1 MTDLVQR
8 IKAVNAESEKVN
20 KSSVEAQAKRKLL
33 LQQISEK
40 VSAFEEMYGISFPS
54 INNLEEFGAF
64 LKDLLD
70 TQESKLQEQV
80 EQAEEVI
87 GLINSGN
94 IEEAQQLL
102 GYKPE
107 EVHPLNNE
115 KVAEDVEVK
124 EDEEDKE
131 VRKEVIEEDLPTK
144 EVPTTHQEVEDLEDL
159 DGGTNE
165 EEVREEVQ
173 EVVKP
178 TKRPRKRSIATTNFD
193 MSEGGVSL
201 DDLDSVAGEEADDSS
216 SPKSATDS
224 IVEEEVTEVKRPI
237 RRRRPRIVNS
247 DEETSTI
254 STSTAPIKTGG
265 EFNFG
270 D

>member
-80 EQAEEVI
+80 EQAEKVI

-94 IEEAQQLL
+94 LGEAQQLL
-102 GYKPE
+102 GYKSE

-115 KVAEDVEVK
+115 KVAEDVVEEVK
-124 EDEEDKE
+124 EVAKE
-131 VRKEVIEEDLPTK
+131 VLEEEDLPTK
-144 EVPTTHQEVEDLEDL
+144 EVPTTPQEVEDLEDL
-159 DGGTNE
+159 DGGTDE
-165 EEVREEVQ
+165 EEVQ

-193 MSEGGVSL
+193 MNEGGVSL
-201 DDLDSVAGEEADDSS
+201 DDLDSVAGEEAND
-216 SPKSATDS
+216 SATDS

>member
-1 MTDLVQR
+1 MTELVQR

-54 INNLEEFGAF
+54 INNLEEFEAF

-80 EQAEEVI
+80 ERAEKVI

-102 GYKPE
+102 GYKSE
-107 EVHPLNNE
+107 KVLPLNNE
-115 KVAEDVEVK
+115 KVTEDVVVEVK
-124 EDEEDKE
+124 E
-131 VRKEVIEEDLPTK
+131 VAKEVIEEEDLHTE
-144 EVPTTHQEVEDLEDL
+144 EVPTTPQEVEDLEDL
-159 DGGTNE
+159 DGGTDE
-165 EEVREEVQ
+165 EEVQ
-173 EVVKP
+173 EVVSP
-178 TKRPRKRSIATTNFD
+178 TRRPRKRPIATTNFD
-193 MSEGGVSL
+193 MNEGGVSL
-201 DDLDSVAGEEADDSS
+201 DDLDSVAGEEANDSN
-216 SPKSATDS
+216 SPKSATGS

-237 RRRRPRIVNS
+237 RRRRPRIVDS
-247 DEETSTI
+247 DEETSTV

-265 EFNFG
+265 EFYFG

>member
-54 INNLEEFGAF
+54 INNLEEFEAF

-80 EQAEEVI
+80 EQAEKVI

-115 KVAEDVEVK
+115 KVAEDVAEV
-124 EDEEDKE
+124 EEGKE
-131 VRKEVIEEDLPTK
+131 VSKEVIEEDLSTK
-144 EVPTTHQEVEDLEDL
+144 EVPTTPQEVEGLEDL
-159 DGGTNE
+159 DGGTDGD
-165 EEVREEVQ
+165 EVP
-173 EVVKP
+173 EVVRP
-178 TKRPRKRSIATTNFD
+178 TRRPHKRPIATTNFD
-193 MSEGGVSL
+193 MGEGGVSL
-201 DDLDSVAGEEADDSS
+201 DDLDSVAGEEANDF
-216 SPKSATDS
+216 ATDS

-237 RRRRPRIVNS
+237 RRRRPRIVSS

-254 STSTAPIKTGG
+254 STSTAPVKSGG

>member
-80 EQAEEVI
+80 ERAEKVI

-115 KVAEDVEVK
+115 KVAEDVVEEVK
-124 EDEEDKE
+124 E
-131 VRKEVIEEDLPTK
+131 VAKEVIEEEDFHTE
-144 EVPTTHQEVEDLEDL
+144 EVPTTPQEVVDLEDL
-159 DGGTNE
+159 DGGTDE
-165 EEVREEVQ
+165 EEVREEVR
-173 EVVKP
+173 EVVKL
-178 TKRPRKRSIATTNFD
+178 TRRPRKRSIATTNFD
-193 MSEGGVSL
+193 MNEGGVSL
-201 DDLDSVAGEEADDSS
+201 DDLDSVAGEEANDF
-216 SPKSATDS
+216 ATDS

>member
-54 INNLEEFGAF
+54 IDNLEEFEAF
-64 LKDLLD
+64 LKDLLN

-80 EQAEEVI
+80 EQAEKVI

-94 IEEAQQLL
+94 IEEAQQLV

-115 KVAEDVEVK
+115 KVAEDVVEEVK
-124 EDEEDKE
+124 EVAE
-131 VRKEVIEEDLPTK
+131 EVIEEDLPTK
-144 EVPTTHQEVEDLEDL
+144 EVPTTPQEVEDLEDL
-159 DGGTNE
+159 DGGTDG
-165 EEVREEVQ
+165 EEVQ
-173 EVVKP
+173 EVVNLAR
-178 TKRPRKRSIATTNFD
+178 RPRKRPIATTNFD
-193 MSEGGVSL
+193 MNEGGVSL
-201 DDLDSVAGEEADDSS
+201 DDLDSVAGEEAND
-216 SPKSATDS
+216 SATDS

>member
-80 EQAEEVI
+80 EQAEKVI

-107 EVHPLNNE
+107 EVHPLNDE
-115 KVAEDVEVK
+115 KISEEVVVEEVK
-124 EDEEDKE
+124 EVE
-131 VRKEVIEEDLPTK
+131 KEVIEEEDLPTK
-144 EVPTTHQEVEDLEDL
+144 EVPTTPQEVEDLEDL
-159 DGGTNE
+159 DGGTDE
-165 EEVREEVQ
+165 EEFQ

-178 TKRPRKRSIATTNFD
+178 TKRPRKRPIATTNFD
-193 MSEGGVSL
+193 MNEGGVSL
-201 DDLDSVAGEEADDSS
+201 DDLDSVAGEEANDFS

>member
-80 EQAEEVI
+80 EQAEKVN

-107 EVHPLNNE
+107 EVHPLNDE
-115 KVAEDVEVK
+115 KVAEDVVEEVK
-124 EDEEDKE
+124 EVAKE
-131 VRKEVIEEDLPTK
+131 VLEEEDLPTK
-144 EVPTTHQEVEDLEDL
+144 EVPTTHQEVEDLEDP
-159 DGGTNE
+159 DGGTDE
-165 EEVREEVQ
+165 EEVQ
-173 EVVKP
+173 EVVSP
-178 TKRPRKRSIATTNFD
+178 TRRPRKRPIATTNFD
-193 MSEGGVSL
+193 MNEGGVSL
-201 DDLDSVAGEEADDSS
+201 DDLDSVAGEEAND
-216 SPKSATDS
+216 SATVS

-237 RRRRPRIVNS
+237 RRRRPRIVSS

>member
-54 INNLEEFGAF
+54 IDNLEDFEAF

-70 TQESKLQEQV
+70 TQESELQEQV
-80 EQAEEVI
+80 ERAEKVI

-94 IEEAQQLL
+94 IEEAQQLV

-107 EVHPLNNE
+107 EVHPLNDE
-115 KVAEDVEVK
+115 KVAEDVVEEVK
-124 EDEEDKE
+124 EVAE
-131 VRKEVIEEDLPTK
+131 EVIEEEDLPTK
-144 EVPTTHQEVEDLEDL
+144 EAPTTPKEDEVLEDL
-159 DGGTNE
+159 DGGTDE
-165 EEVREEVQ
+165 EEVQ
-173 EVVKP
+173 EVVSP
-178 TKRPRKRSIATTNFD
+178 TRRPRKRPIATTNFD
-193 MSEGGVSL
+193 MNEGGVSL
-201 DDLDSVAGEEADDSS
+201 DDLDSVAGEEASDSI

-237 RRRRPRIVNS
+237 RRRRPRIVDS

-265 EFNFG
+265 EFYFG

>member
-80 EQAEEVI
+80 ERAEKVI

-94 IEEAQQLL
+94 LEEAQQLL

-107 EVHPLNNE
+107 EVHPLNDE
-115 KVAEDVEVK
+115 KVSEEVVVEEVK
-124 EDEEDKE
+124 EVE
-131 VRKEVIEEDLPTK
+131 KEVIEEEDLPTK
-144 EVPTTHQEVEDLEDL
+144 EVPTTPQEVEDLEDL
-159 DGGTNE
+159 DGGTDE

-178 TKRPRKRSIATTNFD
+178 TRHPRKRSIATTNFD
-193 MSEGGVSL
+193 MNEGGVSL
-201 DDLDSVAGEEADDSS
+201 DDLDSVAGEEANDSS
-216 SPKSATDS
+216 SSKSATDS

>member
-80 EQAEEVI
+80 EQAEKVI

-115 KVAEDVEVK
+115 KVAEDVVEEVK
-124 EDEEDKE
+124 E
-131 VRKEVIEEDLPTK
+131 VAKEVIEEDLHTE
-144 EVPTTHQEVEDLEDL
+144 EVPTTPQEVEDLEDL

-193 MSEGGVSL
+193 MNEGGVSL
-201 DDLDSVAGEEADDSS
+201 DDLDSVAGEEANDYS

>member
-80 EQAEEVI
+80 EQAEKVI

-107 EVHPLNNE
+107 EVHPLNDE
-115 KVAEDVEVK
+115 KVAGDVVEEVK
-124 EDEEDKE
+124 EVAKG
-131 VRKEVIEEDLPTK
+131 VIEEEDLPTK
-144 EVPTTHQEVEDLEDL
+144 EVEVLEDL
-159 DGGTNE
+159 DGGTDE
-165 EEVREEVQ
+165 EEVREVVQ

-193 MSEGGVSL
+193 MNEGGVSL
-201 DDLDSVAGEEADDSS
+201 DDLDSVAGEEANDF
-216 SPKSATDS
+216 ATGS

>member
-80 EQAEEVI
+80 EQAEKVI

-115 KVAEDVEVK
+115 KVAEAVVEEVK
-124 EDEEDKE
+124 EVAKE
-131 VRKEVIEEDLPTK
+131 VLEEEDLHTK
-144 EVPTTHQEVEDLEDL
+144 EVPTTPQEVEDLEDL
-159 DGGTNE
+159 DDGANN
-165 EEVREEVQ
+165 EEVQ
-173 EVVKP
+173 EVVSH
-178 TKRPRKRSIATTNFD
+178 TRRPRKRSIATTNFD
-193 MSEGGVSL
+193 MNEGGVSL
-201 DDLDSVAGEEADDSS
+201 DDLDSVAGEEANDF
-216 SPKSATDS
+216 ATGS

>member
-80 EQAEEVI
+80 EQAEKVI

-94 IEEAQQLL
+94 LEEAQHLL

-115 KVAEDVEVK
+115 KVAENVVEEVK
-124 EDEEDKE
+124 E
-131 VRKEVIEEDLPTK
+131 VAKEVIEEEDLSTE
-144 EVPTTHQEVEDLEDL
+144 EVPTTPQEVEDLEDL
-159 DGGTNE
+159 DGGTDE
-165 EEVREEVQ
+165 EEVQ
-173 EVVKP
+173 EVVNP
-178 TKRPRKRSIATTNFD
+178 TRRPRKRPIATTNFD
-193 MSEGGVSL
+193 MNEGRVSL
-201 DDLDSVAGEEADDSS
+201 DDLDSVAGEEANGSS

-265 EFNFG
+265 EFYFG

>member
-80 EQAEEVI
+80 EQAEKVI

-94 IEEAQQLL
+94 IEEAQRLM

-115 KVAEDVEVK
+115 KVAEDVVEEVK
-124 EDEEDKE
+124 EVAEG
-131 VRKEVIEEDLPTK
+131 VIEEEDLSTK
-144 EVPTTHQEVEDLEDL
+144 EVPTTPQEVEVLEDL
-159 DGGTNE
+159 DGGTDE
-165 EEVREEVQ
+165 EEVQ
-173 EVVKP
+173 EVVNP
-178 TKRPRKRSIATTNFD
+178 TRRPRKRPIATTNFD
-193 MSEGGVSL
+193 MNEGRVSL
-201 DDLDSVAGEEADDSS
+201 DDLDSVAGEEANDSS

-265 EFNFG
+265 EFYFG

>member
-1 MTDLVQR
+1 LTDLVQR

-54 INNLEEFGAF
+54 INNLEEFEAF

-80 EQAEEVI
+80 EQAEKVI

-107 EVHPLNNE
+107 KVHPLNNE
-115 KVAEDVEVK
+115 KVAEDVVEGKVEEVK
-124 EDEEDKE
+124 E
-131 VRKEVIEEDLPTK
+131 VAKEVIEEDLPTK
-144 EVPTTHQEVEDLEDL
+144 EVPTTPQEVVDLEDL

-193 MSEGGVSL
+193 MNEGGVSL
-201 DDLDSVAGEEADDSS
+201 DDLDSVAGEEANDF
-216 SPKSATDS
+216 ATDS

>member
-54 INNLEEFGAF
+54 IDNLEEFEAF

-80 EQAEEVI
+80 EQAEKVI

-94 IEEAQQLL
+94 IEEAQQLV

-115 KVAEDVEVK
+115 KVAGDVVEEVK
-124 EDEEDKE
+124 EVAE
-131 VRKEVIEEDLPTK
+131 EVIEEEDLPTE
-144 EVPTTHQEVEDLEDL
+144 EVPTTPQEVEVLEDL
-159 DGGTNE
+159 DDGTDE
-165 EEVREEVQ
+165 EEVQ
-173 EVVKP
+173 KVVNP
-178 TKRPRKRSIATTNFD
+178 TRRPRKRPIATTNFD
-193 MSEGGVSL
+193 MNEGGVSL
-201 DDLDSVAGEEADDSS
+201 DDLDSVAGEEANDSS

-237 RRRRPRIVNS
+237 RRRRPRIVTS

>member
-54 INNLEEFGAF
+54 INNLKEFGAF

-80 EQAEEVI
+80 EQAEKVI

-94 IEEAQQLL
+94 IKEAQQLL

-115 KVAEDVEVK
+115 KVAEDVVEEVK
-124 EDEEDKE
+124 E
-131 VRKEVIEEDLPTK
+131 VAKEVIEEEDLSTE
-144 EVPTTHQEVEDLEDL
+144 EVPTTPQEVEVLEDL
-159 DGGTNE
+159 DGGTDE
-165 EEVREEVQ
+165 EEVQ
-173 EVVKP
+173 EVVNP
-178 TKRPRKRSIATTNFD
+178 TRRPRKRPIATTNFD
-193 MSEGGVSL
+193 MNEGRVSL
-201 DDLDSVAGEEADDSS
+201 DDLDSVAGEEANDSS

-237 RRRRPRIVNS
+237 RRRRPRIVSS

-265 EFNFG
+265 EFYFG

>member
-54 INNLEEFGAF
+54 INNQEEFGAF
-64 LKDLLD
+64 LEDLLD

-80 EQAEEVI
+80 EQAEKVI
-87 GLINSGN
+87 GMINSGN

-115 KVAEDVEVK
+115 KVAEDAVEEVK
-124 EDEEDKE
+124 EVEKE
-131 VRKEVIEEDLPTK
+131 IIEEEDLPTE
-144 EVPTTHQEVEDLEDL
+144 EVPTTPQEVVDLEDL
-159 DGGTNE
+159 DGGTDE
-165 EEVREEVQ
+165 EEVRE
-173 EVVKP
+173 VVSP
-178 TKRPRKRSIATTNFD
+178 TRRPRKRPIATTNFN
-193 MSEGGVSL
+193 MEEGGVSL
-201 DDLDSVAGEEADDSS
+201 DDLDSVAGEEANDYS

>member
-40 VSAFEEMYGISFPS
+40 VSAFEEMYGISFPN
-54 INNLEEFGAF
+54 INNLEEFEAF
-64 LKDLLD
+64 LKELLN
-70 TQESKLQEQV
+70 TQEAKLQEQV
-80 EQAEEVI
+80 EQAEKVI

-94 IEEAQQLL
+94 IEEAQQLV
-102 GYKPE
+102 GYKPK

-115 KVAEDVEVK
+115 KVAEDVVEEVK
-124 EDEEDKE
+124 EVAKE
-131 VRKEVIEEDLPTK
+131 VLEEEDLPTE
-144 EVPTTHQEVEDLEDL
+144 EVPTTTQEVEVLEDL
-159 DGGTNE
+159 EGGTDE
-165 EEVREEVQ
+165 GEVQ
-173 EVVKP
+173 EAVRP
-178 TKRPRKRSIATTNFD
+178 TRRPRKRPIATTNFD
-193 MSEGGVSL
+193 MNEGGVSL
-201 DDLDSVAGEEADDSS
+201 DDLDSVADEEANDSI

>member
-80 EQAEEVI
+80 ERAEKVI

-115 KVAEDVEVK
+115 KVAEDVVEEVK
-124 EDEEDKE
+124 EVAKE
-131 VRKEVIEEDLPTK
+131 VLEEEDLHTE
-144 EVPTTHQEVEDLEDL
+144 EVPTTPKGDEDLEDL
-159 DGGTNE
+159 DGGTDE
-165 EEVREEVQ
+165 EEVQ
-173 EVVKP
+173 EVVSP
-178 TKRPRKRSIATTNFD
+178 TRRPRKRSIATTNFD
-193 MSEGGVSL
+193 MNEGGVSL
-201 DDLDSVAGEEADDSS
+201 DDLDSVAGEEANDF
-216 SPKSATDS
+216 ATDS

>member
-8 IKAVNAESEKVN
+8 IKAVNAESDKVN

-80 EQAEEVI
+80 EQAENVI

-94 IEEAQQLL
+94 IEEAQQLV

-107 EVHPLNNE
+107 EVHPLNDE
-115 KVAEDVEVK
+115 KVAEDVVEEVK
-124 EDEEDKE
+124 EVAE
-131 VRKEVIEEDLPTK
+131 EVIEEEDLPTK
-144 EVPTTHQEVEDLEDL
+144 EVPTTPQEVEVLEDL
-159 DGGTNE
+159 DGGTDE
-165 EEVREEVQ
+165 EEVQ
-173 EVVKP
+173 EVVSP
-178 TKRPRKRSIATTNFD
+178 TRRPRKRPIATTNFD
-193 MSEGGVSL
+193 MNEGGVSL
-201 DDLDSVAGEEADDSS
+201 DDLDSVAGEEANDSS
-216 SPKSATDS
+216 SPKSATES

-237 RRRRPRIVNS
+237 RRRRPRIVSS

>member
-80 EQAEEVI
+80 EQAEKVI

-115 KVAEDVEVK
+115 KVAEDVVEEVK
-124 EDEEDKE
+124 E
-131 VRKEVIEEDLPTK
+131 VAKEVIEEEDLPTK
-144 EVPTTHQEVEDLEDL
+144 EVPTTPQEVEVLEDL
-159 DGGTNE
+159 DGGTDE

-193 MSEGGVSL
+193 MNEGGVSL
-201 DDLDSVAGEEADDSS
+201 DDLDSVAGEEANDSS

>member
-80 EQAEEVI
+80 EQAEKVI

-115 KVAEDVEVK
+115 KIAEDVVEEVK
-124 EDEEDKE
+124 EVEKE
-131 VRKEVIEEDLPTK
+131 VLEEEDLPTK
-144 EVPTTHQEVEDLEDL
+144 EVPTTPQEVEDLEDL
-159 DGGTNE
+159 DGGTDE
-165 EEVREEVQ
+165 EEVQ

-193 MSEGGVSL
+193 MNEGGVSL
-201 DDLDSVAGEEADDSS
+201 DDLDSVAGEEAND
-216 SPKSATDS
+216 SATDS

-265 EFNFG
+265 EFYFG

>member
-80 EQAEEVI
+80 EQAEKVI

-107 EVHPLNNE
+107 EVLPLNDE
-115 KVAEDVEVK
+115 KVAGDVVEEVK
-124 EDEEDKE
+124 EVAKRVIEE
-131 VRKEVIEEDLPTK
+131 EEDLPTK
-144 EVPTTHQEVEDLEDL
+144 EVSATPKEDEDLEDL
-159 DGGTNE
+159 DGGTDE
-165 EEVREEVQ
+165 EEVQ
-173 EVVKP
+173 EVVSP
-178 TKRPRKRSIATTNFD
+178 TRRPRKRPIATTNFD
-193 MSEGGVSL
+193 MNEGGVSL
-201 DDLDSVAGEEADDSS
+201 DDLDSVAGEEVNDF
-216 SPKSATDS
+216 ATDS

>member
-33 LQQISEK
+33 LQQIFEK

-80 EQAEEVI
+80 EQAEKVI

-94 IEEAQQLL
+94 LGEAQQLL
-102 GYKPE
+102 GYKSE

-115 KVAEDVEVK
+115 KVAEDVVEEVK
-124 EDEEDKE
+124 E
-131 VRKEVIEEDLPTK
+131 VVKEVIEEEDLHTE
-144 EVPTTHQEVEDLEDL
+144 EVPTTPQEVEDLEDL
-159 DGGTNE
+159 DGGTDE
-165 EEVREEVQ
+165 EGVQ
-173 EVVKP
+173 EVVSP
-178 TKRPRKRSIATTNFD
+178 TRRPRKRPIATTNFN
-193 MSEGGVSL
+193 MEEGGVSL
-201 DDLDSVAGEEADDSS
+201 DDLDSVAGEEANDF
-216 SPKSATDS
+216 ATDS

>member
-80 EQAEEVI
+80 EQAEKVI

-115 KVAEDVEVK
+115 KVAEDVVEEVK
-124 EDEEDKE
+124 EVE
-131 VRKEVIEEDLPTK
+131 KEVIEEDFPTE
-144 EVPTTHQEVEDLEDL
+144 EVPTTPQEVEDLEDL
-159 DGGTNE
+159 DGGTDE
-165 EEVREEVQ
+165 EEVREVVQ

-193 MSEGGVSL
+193 MNEGGVSL
-201 DDLDSVAGEEADDSS
+201 DDLDSVAGEEADGSS
-216 SPKSATDS
+216 TSKSATDS

-254 STSTAPIKTGG
+254 STNTAPIKTGG

>member
-54 INNLEEFGAF
+54 INNLEEFEAF

-80 EQAEEVI
+80 EQAEKVI

-115 KVAEDVEVK
+115 RVAEDVVEEVK
-124 EDEEDKE
+124 E
-131 VRKEVIEEDLPTK
+131 VAKEVIEEEDLHTE
-144 EVPTTHQEVEDLEDL
+144 EVPTTPQEVEDLEDL
-159 DGGTNE
+159 DGGTDE
-165 EEVREEVQ
+165 EEVRE
-173 EVVKP
+173 VVSP

-193 MSEGGVSL
+193 MNEGGVSL
-201 DDLDSVAGEEADDSS
+201 DDLDSVAGEEANDF
-216 SPKSATDS
+216 ATDS

>member
-54 INNLEEFGAF
+54 INNLEEFEAF

-80 EQAEEVI
+80 EQAEKVI

-102 GYKPE
+102 GYKSE

-115 KVAEDVEVK
+115 KVAEDVVEEVK
-124 EDEEDKE
+124 E
-131 VRKEVIEEDLPTK
+131 VAKEVIEEEDLHTE
-144 EVPTTHQEVEDLEDL
+144 EVPTTPQEVEDLEDL
-159 DGGTNE
+159 DGGTDE
-165 EEVREEVQ
+165 EEVQ

-178 TKRPRKRSIATTNFD
+178 TRRPRKRSIATTNFN
-193 MSEGGVSL
+193 MEEGGVSL
-201 DDLDSVAGEEADDSS
+201 DDLDSVAGEEANDF
-216 SPKSATDS
+216 ATDS

>member
-80 EQAEEVI
+80 EQAEKVI

-115 KVAEDVEVK
+115 KVAEDVVEEVK
-124 EDEEDKE
+124 EVE
-131 VRKEVIEEDLPTK
+131 KEVIEEEEDLPTK
-144 EVPTTHQEVEDLEDL
+144 EVPTTPQEVENLEDL
-159 DGGTNE
+159 DGGTDE

-178 TKRPRKRSIATTNFD
+178 TRHPRKRSIATTNFD
-193 MSEGGVSL
+193 MNEGGVSL
-201 DDLDSVAGEEADDSS
+201 DDLDSVAGEEANDF
-216 SPKSATDS
+216 ATDS

>member
-80 EQAEEVI
+80 ERAEKVI

-102 GYKPE
+102 GYTPE
-107 EVHPLNNE
+107 EIHPLNNE
-115 KVAEDVEVK
+115 KVAEAVVEEVK
-124 EDEEDKE
+124 EVAKE
-131 VRKEVIEEDLPTK
+131 VLEEEDLPTK
-144 EVPTTHQEVEDLEDL
+144 EVPTTPKEDEDLEDL
-159 DGGTNE
+159 DGGTDE
-165 EEVREEVQ
+165 EEVQ

-193 MSEGGVSL
+193 MNEGGVSL
-201 DDLDSVAGEEADDSS
+201 DDLDSVAGEEANDSS
-216 SPKSATDS
+216 SPKSATGS

-254 STSTAPIKTGG
+254 STSTAPIKTAG

>member
-80 EQAEEVI
+80 ERAEKVI

-115 KVAEDVEVK
+115 KVAEDVV
-124 EDEEDKE
+124 EEDKKVE
-131 VRKEVIEEDLPTK
+131 KEVLE
-144 EVPTTHQEVEDLEDL
+144 EVPTTPKEDEDLKDL
-159 DGGTNE
+159 DGGTDE
-165 EEVREEVQ
+165 EEVREEVK

-178 TKRPRKRSIATTNFD
+178 TKRPRKRLIATTNFD
-193 MSEGGVSL
+193 MNEGMVSL
-201 DDLDSVAGEEADDSS
+201 DDLDSVAGEEANDF
-216 SPKSATDS
+216 ATDS

-265 EFNFG
+265 EFYFG

>member
-80 EQAEEVI
+80 EQAEKVI

-115 KVAEDVEVK
+115 KVAEDLVEEVK
-124 EDEEDKE
+124 E
-131 VRKEVIEEDLPTK
+131 VAKEVIEEEDLHTE
-144 EVPTTHQEVEDLEDL
+144 EVPTTPQEVEDLEDL
-159 DGGTNE
+159 DGGTDE

-173 EVVKP
+173 EVVKS
-178 TKRPRKRSIATTNFD
+178 TRRSRKRSIATTNFD
-193 MSEGGVSL
+193 MNEGGVSL
-201 DDLDSVAGEEADDSS
+201 DDLDSVAGEEANDF
-216 SPKSATDS
+216 ATDS

>member
-1 MTDLVQR
+1 MSDLVQR

-70 TQESKLQEQV
+70 TQESELQEQV
-80 EQAEEVI
+80 ERAEKVI

-94 IEEAQQLL
+94 IEGAQQLL

-107 EVHPLNNE
+107 EVHPLNSE
-115 KVAEDVEVK
+115 KVAEDVVEGVK
-124 EDEEDKE
+124 EVAKE
-131 VRKEVIEEDLPTK
+131 VLEEDLHTE
-144 EVPTTHQEVEDLEDL
+144 EVPTTPQEVEVLEDL
-159 DGGTNE
+159 DGGTE
-165 EEVREEVQ
+165 EEEVQ

-178 TKRPRKRSIATTNFD
+178 TRRPRKRPIATTNFD
-193 MSEGGVSL
+193 MNEGGVSL
-201 DDLDSVAGEEADDSS
+201 DDLDSVAGEEANDF
-216 SPKSATDS
+216 ATDS

>member
-70 TQESKLQEQV
+70 TQESELQEQV
-80 EQAEEVI
+80 ERAEKVI

-94 IEEAQQLL
+94 IEEAQQRL

-107 EVHPLNNE
+107 EVHPLNDE
-115 KVAEDVEVK
+115 KVAEDVVEEVK
-124 EDEEDKE
+124 E
-131 VRKEVIEEDLPTK
+131 VAKEVIEEEDLPTK
-144 EVPTTHQEVEDLEDL
+144 EVPTTSKEDEDLEYL
-159 DGGTNE
+159 DGGTDE
-165 EEVREEVQ
+165 EEVQ
-173 EVVKP
+173 EVVNP
-178 TKRPRKRSIATTNFD
+178 TRRPRKRPIATTNFD
-193 MSEGGVSL
+193 MNEGGVSL
-201 DDLDSVAGEEADDSS
+201 DDLDSVAGEEANDFS
-216 SPKSATDS
+216 SPKSTTDS

-237 RRRRPRIVNS
+237 RRRRPRIVDS
-247 DEETSTI
+247 DEETSTV

-265 EFNFG
+265 EFYFG

>member
-80 EQAEEVI
+80 EQAEKVI

-115 KVAEDVEVK
+115 KVAEAVVE
-124 EDEEDKE
+124 EIKE
-131 VRKEVIEEDLPTK
+131 VAKEVIEEDLPTK
-144 EVPTTHQEVEDLEDL
+144 EVPTTPKEDVDLEDL
-159 DGGTNE
+159 DGGTDE
-165 EEVREEVQ
+165 EEVRK
-173 EVVKP
+173 VVKP
-178 TKRPRKRSIATTNFD
+178 TRRPRKNPIATTNFD
-193 MSEGGVSL
+193 MNEGGVSL
-201 DDLDSVAGEEADDSS
+201 DDLDSVAGEEAVNSS
-216 SPKSATDS
+216 SPKSDTDS

>member
-54 INNLEEFGAF
+54 INNLEEFEAF

-80 EQAEEVI
+80 EQAEKVI

-107 EVHPLNNE
+107 EVHPLNDE
-115 KVAEDVEVK
+115 KVAEEVDEVEDEEVK
-124 EDEEDKE
+124 E
-131 VRKEVIEEDLPTK
+131 EVIEEEDLPTE
-144 EVPTTHQEVEDLEDL
+144 EVPTTSKEDKDLEDL
-159 DGGTNE
+159 DGGTDKD
-165 EEVREEVQ
+165 EVQ

-178 TKRPRKRSIATTNFD
+178 TRRPRKRPIATTNFN
-193 MSEGGVSL
+193 MEESGVSL
-201 DDLDSVAGEEADDSS
+201 DDLDSVAGEEAND
-216 SPKSATDS
+216 SATDS

-265 EFNFG
+265 EFYFG

>member
-54 INNLEEFGAF
+54 INNLEEFEAF

-80 EQAEEVI
+80 EQAEKVI

-107 EVHPLNNE
+107 EVHPLNDE
-115 KVAEDVEVK
+115 KVAEDVVEEVK
-124 EDEEDKE
+124 EVE
-131 VRKEVIEEDLPTK
+131 KEVIEEEDLPTE
-144 EVPTTHQEVEDLEDL
+144 EVPTTPQEVVDLEDL
-159 DGGTNE
+159 DGGTDE
-165 EEVREEVQ
+165 EEVQ

-178 TKRPRKRSIATTNFD
+178 TRRPRKRPIATTNFD
-193 MSEGGVSL
+193 MGEGGVSL
-201 DDLDSVAGEEADDSS
+201 DDLDSVAGEEANDF
-216 SPKSATDS
+216 ATDS

-237 RRRRPRIVNS
+237 RRRRPRIVSS

-254 STSTAPIKTGG
+254 STSTTPIKSGG

>member
-70 TQESKLQEQV
+70 TQESNLQEQV
-80 EQAEEVI
+80 ERAEKVI

-107 EVHPLNNE
+107 EVHPLNDE
-115 KVAEDVEVK
+115 KVAKEVDEVEDEEVK
-124 EDEEDKE
+124 EK
-131 VRKEVIEEDLPTK
+131 VIEEEDLPTE
-144 EVPTTHQEVEDLEDL
+144 EVPTTPKEDVYLEDL
-159 DGGTNE
+159 DSGTDE
-165 EEVREEVQ
+165 EEVQ

-178 TKRPRKRSIATTNFD
+178 TRRPRKRPIATTNFD
-193 MSEGGVSL
+193 MNEGAVSL
-201 DDLDSVAGEEADDSS
+201 DDLGSVAGEEANDSS

-247 DEETSTI
+247 DEETSTV

-265 EFNFG
+265 EFYFG

>member
-80 EQAEEVI
+80 ERAEKVI

-115 KVAEDVEVK
+115 KVAEDVVEEVK
-124 EDEEDKE
+124 E
-131 VRKEVIEEDLPTK
+131 VAKEVIEEEDLPTK

-159 DGGTNE
+159 DGGTDE

-178 TKRPRKRSIATTNFD
+178 TKRPRKRPIATTNFD
-193 MSEGGVSL
+193 MNEGGVSL
-201 DDLDSVAGEEADDSS
+201 DDLDSVAGEEANDFAS
-216 SPKSATDS
+216 DS

>member
-80 EQAEEVI
+80 ERAEKVI

-107 EVHPLNNE
+107 EVYPLNNE
-115 KVAEDVEVK
+115 KVAEAVVEEVK
-124 EDEEDKE
+124 EVAKE
-131 VRKEVIEEDLPTK
+131 VLEEEDLHTE
-144 EVPTTHQEVEDLEDL
+144 EVPTTPQEVEDLEDL
-159 DGGTNE
+159 DGGTDE
-165 EEVREEVQ
+165 EEVR

-193 MSEGGVSL
+193 MNEGGVSL
-201 DDLDSVAGEEADDSS
+201 DDLDSVAGEEANDF
-216 SPKSATDS
+216 ATDS

-237 RRRRPRIVNS
+237 RRRRPRIVSS

-265 EFNFG
+265 EFYFG